1 MCRAVGFVNL
11 FDILEGEVLL
21 FVCLGKAHGL
31 VFTQEKGHLLLG
43 GIDKFK
49 ARDSFACFLWLEY
62 DVAAVDYRH
71 VALIGVAVA
80 SDGVHRILGMTAVFD
95 IVFYKGIKL
104 PALKREGHGGE

>member
-1 MCRAVGFVNL
+1 MRRAVGFVNL

-49 ARDSFACFLWLEY
+49 ARDGFACFLWLEY
-62 DVAAVDYRH
+62 DVAAVDYRR
-71 VALIGVAVA
+71 VALIAIAVA

-104 PALKREGHGGE
+104 PALKREGNSG